1 MSDLKLH
8 SFRCY
13 SVTAEDEF
21 SEVPAHKDSPYF
33 LIFIGRG
40 GNPPTCDVK
49 LIRRPSWDNT
59 VGAGTTVTPNV
70 TVDSGLVSS
79 TAVLVALM
87 EEDASTDFN
96 PATLTLL
103 KNRMCALWRNVAAQP
118 LNPPLINFL
127 RKNFRDLILAFH
139 SNDDLLG
146 VNYLDVTGLPFTHP
160 PMTFSGASGLYRVR
174 FVEVP

>member
-1 MSDLKLH
+1 MSELKLH

-40 GNPPTCDVK
+40 GNTPTCDVK

-59 VGAGTTVTPNV
+59 VGAGITVTPSV
-70 TVDSGLVSS
+70 VVDSGVVGS
-79 TAVLVALM
+79 TVVLVALM

-118 LNPPLINFL
+118 LSPALIAFL
-127 RKNFRDLILAFH
+127 RRNFQSLILTFH

-146 VNYLDVTGLPFTHP
+146 VNYLDVVGAPVTHP
-160 PMTFSGASGLYRVR
+160 PMTFSGASGLYRAR
-174 FVEVP
+174 FVEV